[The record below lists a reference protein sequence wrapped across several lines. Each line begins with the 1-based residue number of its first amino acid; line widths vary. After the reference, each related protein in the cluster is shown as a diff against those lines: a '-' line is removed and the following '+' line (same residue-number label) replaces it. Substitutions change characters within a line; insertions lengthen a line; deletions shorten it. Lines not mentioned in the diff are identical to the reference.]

1 MVSLGDQTLFRI
13 ESGGT
18 PKSDEPTYWGGGVP
32 WATLVDLPQS
42 DFITQL
48 TCTERTISE
57 EGLKNSSA
65 KLLPVG
71 TVLVSSRATIGRVAI
86 ARIPTAT
93 NQGFKNIVIQDHS
106 RVLPE
111 FVAYMMKFLT
121 PRLEALATGG
131 TFKEFSKSALSSIEI
146 PIPPIDAQ
154 RQIVLDIEGHQRR
167 IEELKQE
174 ISEREQDIKL
184 SINKIWVG

>member
-1 MVSLGDQTLFRI
+1 MA
-13 ESGGT
+13 
-18 PKSDEPTYWGGGVP
+18 

-48 TCTERTISE
+48 TGTERTISD
-57 EGLKNSSA
+57 EGLTNSSA
-65 KLLPVG
+65 KTLPIG
-71 TVLVSSRATIGRVAI
+71 TILVSSRATIGRVAI
-86 ARIPTAT
+86 ARIPIAT

-131 TFKEFSKSALSSIEI
+131 TFKEFSKGALSSIEI
-146 PIPPIDAQ
+146 PLPPIEVQ
-154 RQIVLDIEGHQRR
+154 RKIISEIEGHQRR

-174 ISEREQDIKL
+174 ITEREQDIKL
-184 SINKIWVG
+184 SIDQIWVG

>member
-1 MVSLGDQTLFRI
+1 M
-13 ESGGT
+13 
-18 PKSDEPTYWGGGVP
+18 P

>member
-1 MVSLGDQTLFRI
+1 M
-13 ESGGT
+13 
-18 PKSDEPTYWGGGVP
+18 
-32 WATLVDLPQS
+32 
-42 DFITQL
+42 
-48 TCTERTISE
+48 
-57 EGLKNSSA
+57 
-65 KLLPVG
+65 
-71 TVLVSSRATIGRVAI
+71 
-86 ARIPTAT
+86 
-93 NQGFKNIVIQDHS
+93 IQDHS